1 MSATT
6 YAQPVS
12 KGANIT
18 AWVVQVLLAAA
29 FLGAAGAKLA
39 SVPMM
44 VEVFD
49 QIGLGQGFR
58 FVTAIVEITGALLL
72 LVPGFAAL
80 GAVLLGVTMVFAF
93 AAHMLVL
100 HSNPGGAVLLFA
112 LSMVVVWL
120 RKPQFAALRARFL

>member
-6 YAQPVS
+6 YVQPVS
-12 KGANIT
+12 KGANIA

-39 SVPMM
+39 GIPMM
-44 VEVFD
+44 VEIFN

-58 FVTAIVEITGALLL
+58 FVTAVVEITGAALL

-80 GAVLLGVTMVFAF
+80 GALLLGVTMVFAF
-93 AAHMLVL
+93 ATHMLVL
-100 HSNPGGAVLLFA
+100 HTNPAGAVLLFA
-112 LSMVVVWL
+112 LNMVVLWL
-120 RKPQFAALRARFL
+120 RKPQLAALRVRFL